1 MSQNTCIYEGGKTTQ
16 TLPLPSF
23 PSREAVEA
31 HLKSDPDIFRDYLL
45 LPSFMQQELVDFCMG
60 RQGLKITYDTVFR
73 KIFDPD
79 SEKGLQ
85 RLESLLSAIMGRPLK
100 IIGVMP
106 REGTQ
111 LAESASFV
119 VMDVL
124 VQLDDQSFANIEMQK
139 IGYSFPLAR
148 ADCYISDIIMR
159 QYVSAKAELGSDFT
173 FHDLHK
179 VYGIILMEQS
189 PGEFHKAAGHYI
201 HKRKPVF
208 DTGIYK
214 DNPGLHEDIFLC
226 LDSFHSNVHNVTKDC
241 SELEAWLT
249 FLSAT
254 DPVVIGGLI
263 EAFPCFAPIYQ
274 EIIEFAKDPKELI
287 GMLSKELYIMDKNM
301 ERLMVSQLQE
311 EVTAEKARAD
321 KAEEKANAAVAERD
335 EAVAKAESAEDK
347 ASEAVTKME
356 IFKLK
361 CQNKPQE
368 EIADKLGLSVEYI
381 DSVLN
386 EP

>member
-1 MSQNTCIYEGGKTTQ
+1 MSQNTCIYDGGKATRP
-16 TLPLPSF
+16 LPLPSF

-31 HLKSDPDIFRDYLL
+31 HLKSDPDIFRNYLL

-60 RQGLKITYDTVFR
+60 KQGLKITYDTVFR

-79 SEKGLQ
+79 TENGLQ
-85 RLESLLSAIMGRPLK
+85 RLESLISAIMDRPLK

-159 QYVSAKAELGSDFT
+159 QYVSVKAELGSDFT
-173 FHDLHK
+173 FNYLHK

-226 LDSFHSNVHNVTKDC
+226 LDSFHSNVHNVTKSS

-254 DPVVIGGLI
+254 DPLVIGALI

-274 EIIEFAKDPKELI
+274 EIMEFAKDPKELI

-301 ERLMVSQLQE
+301 ERLMVSQLQK
-311 EVTAEKARAD
+311 EVTAAKARAD
-321 KAEEKANAAVAERD
+321 EAEIQRD
-335 EAVAKAESAEDK
+335 
-347 ASEAVTKME
+347 
-356 IFKLK
+356 IYKLHCK
-361 CQNKPQE
+361 GKRPE
-368 EIADKLGLSVEYI
+368 EISSELKLSIEYVI
-381 DSVLN
+381 SILN
-386 EP
+386 NN

>member
-1 MSQNTCIYEGGKTTQ
+1 MLSIYH
-16 TLPLPSF
+16 S
-23 PSREAVEA
+23 
-31 HLKSDPDIFRDYLL
+31 Y
-45 LPSFMQQELVDFCMG
+45 
-60 RQGLKITYDTVFR
+60 
-73 KIFDPD
+73 
-79 SEKGLQ
+79 
-85 RLESLLSAIMGRPLK
+85 AIKVGHS
-100 IIGVMP
+100 
-106 REGTQ
+106 T
-111 LAESASFV
+111 
-119 VMDVL
+119 
-124 VQLDDQSFANIEMQK
+124 N
-139 IGYSFPLAR
+139 
-148 ADCYISDIIMR
+148 
-159 QYVSAKAELGSDFT
+159 
-173 FHDLHK
+173 HLHK

-208 DTGIYK
+208 DTGIYR

-226 LDSFHSNVHNVTKDC
+226 LDSFHSNVHNITKDC

-254 DPVVIGGLI
+254 DPVV
-263 EAFPCFAPIYQ
+263 
-274 EIIEFAKDPKELI
+274 I

-321 KAEEKANAAVAERD
+321 AAEV
-335 EAVAKAESAEDK
+335 K

-361 CQNKPQE
+361 CQSKTPT
-368 EIADKLGLSVEYI
+368 EIADKLGLSVEYV

>member
-1 MSQNTCIYEGGKTTQ
+1 MTQNTCIYEGGQTTQ

-31 HLKSDPDIFRDYLL
+31 HLKSEPDIFRDYLL
-45 LPSFMQQELVDFCMG
+45 LPSFMQKELVDFCMG
-60 RQGLKITYDTVFR
+60 KQGLKITYDTVFR

-79 SEKGLQ
+79 TEKGLK

-100 IIGVMP
+100 IISVMP

-159 QYVSAKAELGSDFT
+159 QYVAAKAELGSDFT
-173 FHDLHK
+173 FNHLHK

-226 LDSFHSNVHNVTKDC
+226 LDSFHSNVHNVTKSS

-254 DPVVIGGLI
+254 DPLVIGALI

-274 EIIEFAKDPKELI
+274 EIMEFAKDPKELI

-311 EVTAEKARAD
+311 EVTAEQARAD
-321 KAEEKANAAVAERD
+321 AAVAERD
-335 EAVAKAESAEDK
+335 KIVAERDTAVTKAKVAEAKAN
-347 ASEAVTKME
+347 EAVTKLAV
-356 IFKLK
+356 FKLK
-361 CQNKPQE
+361 CQNKNPE
-368 EIADKLGLSVEYI
+368 EIAGELGLSVEYVN
-381 DSVLN
+381 SVLN